1 MVGLNKEHVA
11 LIAKNQAKF
20 GIRGGTGL
28 IFALFTILAGLIIGA
43 ALVDPA
49 SELQNAGASDVEVA
63 QFADEI
69 VTEVGRP
76 VVKWATD
83 ASEDQLDFWLVE
95 NPALISA
102 FLILFAIFVPFL
114 SGLGSFNQLS
124 GDIGSRGIRYLLLR
138 TERINLFMG
147 RFIGT
152 YLFCLVVYAVLF
164 AIMGLFFIF
173 KLDFYGTGD
182 MLLWLLRGFLVVSL
196 YTLPFV
202 AICSWVS
209 CAIDSP
215 FGSLS
220 LCYLLIGGVPLIV
233 WIAGRM
239 NEYAGY
245 LKYITPNAYKQWLFD
260 PNIGKALG
268 GGAIMLAFTAFFLFI
283 GTRHFEGRDL

>member
-1 MVGLNKEHVA
+1 MVGLNKEHVT
-11 LIAKNQAKF
+11 LIAKTQVRYS
-20 GIRGGTGL
+20 IRGGTGL
-28 IFALFTILAGLIIGA
+28 IFALFTILAGLIIGSV
-43 ALVDPA
+43 LVDPA
-49 SELQNAGASDVEVA
+49 SDLQRSGASDVEVA
-63 QFADEI
+63 EFADEI
-69 VTEVGRP
+69 INEVGRP
-76 VVKWATD
+76 VVKWATS
-83 ASEDQLDFWLVE
+83 ASEGQLDFWLVE

-102 FLILFAIFVPFL
+102 FLILFAVFVPFL

-138 TERINLFMG
+138 TERVNLFIG

-152 YLFCLVVYAVLF
+152 YLYCLVIYAILF
-164 AIMGLFFIF
+164 SIMGLFFVF
-173 KLDFYGTGD
+173 KLDFYDKGD
-182 MLLWLLRGFLVVSL
+182 MVLWLLRGFLVISI

-220 LCYLLIGGVPLIV
+220 LCYLLIGGVPLMV
-233 WIAGRM
+233 WIAEKM
-239 NEYAGY
+239 NEHAGN
-245 LKYITPNAYKQWLFD
+245 LRYITPNAYKQWLFD